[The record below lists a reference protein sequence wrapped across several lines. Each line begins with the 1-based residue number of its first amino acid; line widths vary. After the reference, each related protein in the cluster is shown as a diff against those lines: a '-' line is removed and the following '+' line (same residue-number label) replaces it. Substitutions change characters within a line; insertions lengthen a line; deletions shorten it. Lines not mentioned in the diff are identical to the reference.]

1 MIQIRYETN
10 SKKCIKANA
19 VYRKKPVYPT
29 RKEQE
34 KLKVALE
41 KLKQEKIDFGSLR

>member
-1 MIQIRYETN
+1 MIQIKYETN
-10 SKKCIKANA
+10 AEKCIKANA

-29 RKEQE
+29 RKEQL

-41 KLKQEKIDFGSLR
+41 KLKQEKIDFAGMV